1 MGMEYGYYIPT
12 QKLHLESA
20 DHLVFKEEM
29 MICYSHY
36 RDIREAIVCL

>member
-1 MGMEYGYYIPT
+1 MGTEYGYYIPT

-20 DHLVFKEEM
+20 DHLVFKKM

-36 RDIREAIVCL
+36 GDIREAIVCL